1 MFNRKKDK
9 TCVERV
15 VAHSTG
21 FDEAR
26 ESRLRMRDENQSV
39 NDQWPIVNAVSQEL
53 YAIRERNH
61 FADMIM
67 SAMNGEKK

>member
-1 MFNRKKDK
+1 
-9 TCVERV
+9 
-15 VAHSTG
+15 
-21 FDEAR
+21 
-26 ESRLRMRDENQSV
+26 MRDENQSV